1 MKDSLKT
8 RLKEQYPAWHEQ
20 PMQLTSCELEN
31 PFSVLLFYFTRY
43 SLIGS
48 RACLKELLHDALC
61 ADGVDAPGHVT
72 IHEDIEKLVEAAWLI
87 HEQHKKEK
95 QEANDAD
102 TTTPGFVEL
111 TEEWKTID
119 DFFMVYDLK
128 NVSEDLWQ
136 TTKLAI
142 TNSVEEI
149 DATQISDIIL
159 LFEKT
164 KELYRVIHTLLKK
177 QKSQI
182 KTNSMSS

>member
-1 MKDSLKT
+1 MKDSMKT

-20 PMQLTSCELEN
+20 PLQLTASEIDN
-31 PFSVLLFYFTRY
+31 PYSVLLFYFTRY

-61 ADGVDAPGHVT
+61 ADGVDAPSHVT
-72 IHEDIEKLVEAAWLI
+72 IHEDIEKLIEAAWLI
-87 HEQHKKEK
+87 HEQHKKGK
-95 QEANDAD
+95 LEANDAETGSTCD
-102 TTTPGFVEL
+102 VVL

-142 TNSVEEI
+142 TNSNEEI
-149 DATQISDIIL
+149 DGSQISDIVL

>member
-1 MKDSLKT
+1 MKDSLRT

-20 PMQLTSCELEN
+20 PLQLTTPEINN
-31 PFSVLLFYFTRY
+31 PYSVLLFYFTRY

-61 ADGVDAPGHVT
+61 ADGVDAPAHVT
-72 IHEDIEKLVEAAWLI
+72 IHEDIERLVEAAWLM
-87 HEQHKKEK
+87 HEQHKKDK
-95 QEANDAD
+95 QETNDAD
-102 TTTPGFVEL
+102 TGSPCCVEL
-111 TEEWKTID
+111 SAEWKKID
-119 DFFMVYDLK
+119 DFFMVYDLE

-136 TTKLAI
+136 TIKLAI
-142 TNSVEEI
+142 TNSTEEI

-182 KTNSMSS
+182 KTNLMSS